1 MTGFV
6 EVADGVFVR
15 RHEALDL
22 NCGLV
27 VGDGACLVVDTRSDL
42 GEAADLIAA
51 VRRVTPH
58 PWTVVNTHA
67 HYDHCFGNAA
77 FRPATVW
84 GTRGCAAALLA
95 TGAAQRA
102 ARVAE
107 LHAAGDP
114 DAAARVA
121 AAPIDPPDALVDDVA
136 RLDVGG
142 REVVLHSLG
151 RGHTDSDLVVEVEAG
166 GDATVLF
173 AGDLVEEG
181 APPAFEDAFPAEW
194 PATLGRVHALARG
207 PVVPGH
213 GAVVDAAF
221 VGAQR
226 EELLA
231 VLAAVRS
238 GRLDDGPYDPA
249 TMALAAH
256 RLGVA
261 RERIPHPGDSD
272 DVRGLRGAG

>member
-1 MTGFV
+1 MTFR

-15 RHEALDL
+15 RHESLDL

-27 VGDGACLVVDTRSDL
+27 VGGDACLVVDTRSHL

-58 PWTVVNTHA
+58 PWTVVDTHA

-77 FRPATVW
+77 FRPATIW
-84 GTRGCAAALLA
+84 GSRGCAADLLA
-95 TGAAQRA
+95 TGEAQRA

-107 LHAAGDP
+107 LLADGD
-114 DAAARVA
+114 AEGAEQVRR
-121 AAPIDPPDALVDDVA
+121 APLDPPDALVDDVA
-136 RLDVGG
+136 VLDVGG
-142 REVVLHSLG
+142 VEVVLRFLG
-151 RGHTDSDLVVEVEAG
+151 RGHTGHDLVVEVEDG
-166 GDATVLF
+166 RDGTTVF

-194 PATLGRVHALARG
+194 PATLGRLHAMARG

-231 VLAAVRS
+231 VLAALRE
-238 GRLDDGPYDPA
+238 GRLDRGPYDEA
-249 TMALAAH
+249 TMRTAAS
-256 RLGVA
+256 RLG
-261 RERIPHPGDSD
+261 
-272 DVRGLRGAG
+272 